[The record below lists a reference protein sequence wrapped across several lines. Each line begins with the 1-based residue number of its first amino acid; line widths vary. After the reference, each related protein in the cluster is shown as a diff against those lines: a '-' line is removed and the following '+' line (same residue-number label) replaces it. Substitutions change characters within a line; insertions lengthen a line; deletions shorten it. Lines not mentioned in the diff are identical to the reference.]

1 MSRAVKRCKAHK
13 RNRKNKGVWK
23 PTRPAKNKD
32 ERRSDEI
39 LKIIADMSRKF
50 DGTYHS
56 KNHYPKIIVCS
67 PDSDGPG
74 KISVDIEPKWNKE
87 NLAGGFCLV
96 DAKVAENIAKFAD
109 AELQKISEAFDNP
122 KCSES
127 PSSALLHKTLEDNP
141 IKIENASLYGS
152 VPTEG
157 FVFVAPDSIYLN
169 TTENGK

>member
-13 RNRKNKGVWK
+13 RNRKNKGVWRY
-23 PTRPAKNKD
+23 TRPAKTKD

-50 DGTYHS
+50 DGTS
-56 KNHYPKIIVCS
+56 YPKIIVCS
-67 PDSDGPG
+67 ADSDGPG
-74 KISVDIEPKWNKE
+74 KFSVDIEPKWNKE

-96 DAKVAENIAKFAD
+96 DAKVAENIAKFGKD
-109 AELQKISEAFDNP
+109 ELQKISEVFDNP

-127 PSSALLHKTLEDNP
+127 PSSALLRKTLEDNP
-141 IKIENASLYGS
+141 IKIGHASLYGS
-152 VPTEG
+152 VPEEG